1 MTLDEARAVRTVRAH
16 AATLL
21 LALVAAG
28 GCSLARSPG
37 ISANGARRFYL
48 TKAVVR
54 GNQAL
59 TACARGFHM
68 ASRFELTDPSLLA
81 YDTALGLT
89 TDDSGA
95 GPPSAAAVYERPG
108 PSGWVRTGGGSQYTD
123 AGAAAGSAFTNC
135 SAWSTGSHD
144 AFGTVAFLTDRFG
157 GPLWDGG
164 SHHCD
169 ETLHV
174 WCAEDRI
181 SGPEHEPGERRGRR
195 RRRGTGE

>member
-1 MTLDEARAVRTVRAH
+1 MTRRC
-16 AATLL
+16 
-21 LALVAAG
+21 LAFVLAAAG

-37 ISANGARRFYL
+37 ISGSGARRFYL
-48 TKAVVR
+48 TKAAVQ

-68 ASRFELTDPSLLA
+68 ASRFELADPSLLA
-81 YDTALGLT
+81 YDTVLGFT

-95 GPPSAAAVYERPG
+95 GPPSAAAVYDATG

-123 AGAAAGSAFTNC
+123 AGGAPGSAFTNC
-135 SAWSTGSHD
+135 AAWATRSPD

-164 SHHCD
+164 SRRCN
-169 ETLHV
+169 ETLRV
-174 WCAEDRI
+174 WCVEDRI
-181 SGPEHEPGERRGRR
+181 SSPEQEPNERWRGRRGR
-195 RRRGTGE
+195 GGHE